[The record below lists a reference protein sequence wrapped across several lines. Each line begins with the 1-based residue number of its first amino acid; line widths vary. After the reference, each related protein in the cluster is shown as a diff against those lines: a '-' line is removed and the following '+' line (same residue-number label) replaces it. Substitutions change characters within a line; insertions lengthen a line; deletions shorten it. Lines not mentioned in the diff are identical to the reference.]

1 MPSSCAG
8 CCSIYPPLRVVGRVR
23 DVEGGLSKRWIGEEK
38 MALRAIARLKQLFP
52 KRCPQPRRPATV
64 VVADDR
70 LHVAAHRGGPRYR
83 RLRRGELPARER
95 VRHACE
101 NATAAVARH
110 TDASDTRS
118 FWYRRWAGVMG
129 GAGEPEKAP
138 QEPKPSIPGENIVGD
153 TQLTRVSGVPVT
165 TLSLGRYTRPIY
177 NKLSRDMGTDSSTKA
192 RSVR

>member
-8 CCSIYPPLRVVGRVR
+8 CCSIYPPLRIAGRVR

-52 KRCPQPRRPATV
+52 KRCLQPRRELANV
-64 VVADDR
+64 VVAR
-70 LHVAAHRGGPRYR
+70 RAHVAAHRGGPRYR

-165 TLSLGRYTRPIY
+165 TLS
-177 NKLSRDMGTDSSTKA
+177 
-192 RSVR
+192 

>member
-1 MPSSCAG
+1 MFRQYVQSLRQALAG
-8 CCSIYPPLRVVGRVR
+8 VGSWGAFSGSPAPPM
-23 DVEGGLSKRWIGEEK
+23 GGLSKRWIGEEK

-138 QEPKPSIPGENIVGD
+138 QEPKPAFPGENPVRD
-153 TQLTRVSGVPVT
+153 HNRTRASGVPVT
-165 TLSLGRYTRPIY
+165 TLSRPRRED
-177 NKLSRDMGTDSSTKA
+177 LRSR
-192 RSVR
+192 R

>member
-165 TLSLGRYTRPIY
+165 VYSGGERL
-177 NKLSRDMGTDSSTKA
+177 
-192 RSVR
+192 